1 MISMREKD
9 FFKELQNDGF
19 KLISMSGKTCK
30 DSNNKPIFSKNFIIE
45 RKGYKVHAEITSK
58 KGIILEYKV
67 INVNF

>member
-1 MISMREKD
+1 MNMREKD

-19 KLISMSGKTCK
+19 KLISMSGKNSK

-45 RKGYKVHAEITSK
+45 RRGYKVHAEITSR
-58 KGIILEYKV
+58 KGVILEYKV

>member
-19 KLISMSGKTCK
+19 KLISMCGKTCK
-30 DSNNKPIFSKNFIIE
+30 DSKFSKNFIIE
-45 RKGYKVHAEITSK
+45 RKGYKVHAEITSR